1 MEKKDW
7 FRLKRYPHIG
17 LPLKLKH
24 RGWIEDYIFDKSN
37 IKKHSFYPFIHR
49 KLSLRKFR
57 RIQNADGTKSLKRE
71 SSYKDR
77 EVFYANHLDSMIY
90 SYYSDAITKKYEK
103 KLKEHGI
110 EDCVSAYR
118 SIPLNSNVKSRNKCN
133 IDFAN
138 DIFKYIEVN
147 KNRNLIVI
155 TFDITSFFD
164 NLNHKR
170 LKETWIEILEEK
182 ILPDDHYAI
191 FKNLTKFSYI
201 ELEDIYE
208 EFKNEIITDYKG
220 KNTKVSIPNIGLLK
234 EKNAI
239 AFCNLKD
246 FNSRIRNKNLIK
258 KNRFKSK
265 DDFNK
270 GNIRIKGIPQGSPIS
285 ATLANIYLLH
295 FDKLINTKIKDING
309 IYRRYSDDM
318 IVVADEKDMNFIY
331 NLLIDEIKHFD
342 LEIQPSKSQSFLFKN
357 YEGKFCCKEID
368 LITGKIKEKT
378 KFEYLGFSFDG
389 ENVYLKSSGLA
400 KYYRKMKRS
409 IKRGG
414 FYAKYGKN
422 QIPQLFKNR
431 LYKRYTIIGA
441 HRRKIVKK
449 AAYLPNTFYRTNK
462 YDWGNFLTY
471 AKLAANVFEKNKI
484 NNQIK
489 KHWSIFHNLI
499 RDKENEINSHYKKK
513 FKKVEI
519 TKDPDL
525 QGY

>member
-24 RGWIEDYIFDKSN
+24 RGWIEDYIFDKNN

-57 RIQNADGTKSLKRE
+57 RIKNADGTKSLHRE

-90 SYYSDAITKKYEK
+90 GYYSDIVTKKYEK

-118 SIPLNSNVKSRNKCN
+118 SIPLNKNIDSRSKCN

-138 DIFKYIEVN
+138 DIFKYIDDN
-147 KNRNLIVI
+147 KNRDLIVI

-170 LKETWIEILEEK
+170 LKDTWIEILDEK

-208 EFKNEIITDYKG
+208 EFKNEIIVDKKG
-220 KNTKVSIPNIGLLK
+220 KNVKTRIPNIELLK
-234 EKNAI
+234 EKNAL
-239 AFCNLKD
+239 AFCHLKD
-246 FNSRIRNKNLIK
+246 FNSRIRDKNLIK

-265 DDFNK
+265 EDFQK
-270 GNIRIKGIPQGSPIS
+270 GNYRIKGIPQGSPIS
-285 ATLANIYLLH
+285 ATLANVYLLH
-295 FDKLINTKIKDING
+295 FDKLINNKINEING

-318 IVVADEKDMNFIY
+318 IVVADEKDMDFVY
-331 NLLIDEIKHFD
+331 K
-342 LEIQPSKSQSFLFKN
+342 
-357 YEGKFCCKEID
+357 
-368 LITGKIKEKT
+368 
-378 KFEYLGFSFDG
+378 KFEYLGFSYDG

-409 IKRGG
+409 IKRSG

-422 QIPQLFKNR
+422 QVPQIFKNR

-449 AAYLPNTFYRTNK
+449 APHLPNTFIRTNT

-471 AKLAANVFEKNKI
+471 AKLASNVFKKNKI
-484 NNQIK
+484 NNQISN
-489 KHWSIFHNLI
+489 HWNKFHKLI
-499 RDKENEINSHYKKK
+499 KDKEADIENHYKKK
-513 FKKVEI
+513 QKKS
-519 TKDPDL
+519 
-525 QGY
+525 

>member
-24 RGWIEDYIFDKSN
+24 RPWIEEYIFDKNN
-37 IKKHSFYPFIHR
+37 IKTHSFYPFIHR
-49 KLSLRKFR
+49 KISVRKFR
-57 RIQNADGTKSLKRE
+57 KIKNEDGTKSLKRE

-90 SYYSDAITKKYEK
+90 GYYSNIITKKYEN
-103 KLKEHGI
+103 KLNEFGI
-110 EDCVSAYR
+110 QECVSAYR
-118 SIPLNSNVKSRNKCN
+118 SVPLETNTKSRNKCN

-138 DIFKYIEVN
+138 DIFKYIEDN
-147 KNRNLIVI
+147 NNRNLVAI

-170 LKETWIEILEEK
+170 LKETWIEVLNEK
-182 ILPDDHYAI
+182 FLPDDHYAI
-191 FKNLTKFSYI
+191 FKNLTRFSYI
-201 ELEDIYE
+201 EQEDIFE
-208 EFKNEIITDYKG
+208 EFKNEIIIDKNG
-220 KNTKVSIPNIGLLK
+220 KNVKVSVTNIELLK

-239 AFCNLKD
+239 AFCRLSD
-246 FNSRIRNKNLIK
+246 FNSRIRSKNLIK
-258 KNRFKSK
+258 KNRFKTK
-265 DDFNK
+265 DDFLK
-270 GNIRIKGIPQGSPIS
+270 GKYRIIGIPQGSPIS

-295 FDKLINTKIKDING
+295 FDKLINEKITEING
-309 IYRRYSDDM
+309 LYRRYSDDM
-318 IVVADEKDMNFIY
+318 IVVADEDNMADIY
-331 NLLIDEIKHFD
+331 NLLIDEIQNFD
-342 LEIQPSKSQSFLFKN
+342 LEIQPSKSQSFVFKHFDN
-357 YEGKFCCKEID
+357 KFACREID
-368 LITGKIKEKT
+368 IQTGEIKENT

-431 LYKRYTIIGA
+431 LYKHYTIIGA

-484 NNQIK
+484 NNQIR
-489 KHWSIFHNLI
+489 KHWSIFHNLT

-519 TKDPDL
+519 PKDPDL
-525 QGY
+525 KSS

>member
-24 RGWIEDYIFDKSN
+24 RGWIEDYIFDKNN

-57 RIQNADGTKSLKRE
+57 RIKNADGTKSLQRE

-90 SYYSDAITKKYEK
+90 GYYSDIVTKKYEK

-118 SIPLNSNVKSRNKCN
+118 SIPLNKNIESRSKCN

-138 DIFKYIEVN
+138 DIFEYINKN
-147 KNRNLIVI
+147 KNRDLIVI

-170 LKETWIEILEEK
+170 LKDTWIEILDEK
-182 ILPDDHYAI
+182 KLPDDHYAI

-208 EFKNEIITDYKG
+208 EFKNEIIVDKKG
-220 KNTKVSIPNIGLLK
+220 KNVKIQIPNIELLK
-234 EKNAI
+234 EKNAL
-239 AFCNLKD
+239 AFCHLKD
-246 FNSRIRNKNLIK
+246 FNSRIRDKNLIK
-258 KNRFKSK
+258 KNRFKTK
-265 DDFNK
+265 EDFQK
-270 GNIRIKGIPQGSPIS
+270 GNYRIKGIPQGSPIS
-285 ATLANIYLLH
+285 ATLANVYLLH
-295 FDKLINTKIKDING
+295 FDKLINNKINEING

-318 IVVADEKDMNFIY
+318 IVIADEKNMGFVY

-342 LEIQPSKSQSFLFKN
+342 LEIQPSKSQSFLFKDK
-357 YEGKFCCKEID
+357 EGKFCCNEID
-368 LITGKIKEKT
+368 LNTGEIKDNT
-378 KFEYLGFSFDG
+378 KFEYLGFSYDG

-409 IKRGG
+409 IKRSG

-422 QIPQLFKNR
+422 QEPQIFKNR
-431 LYKRYTIIGA
+431 LYKRYTIVGA
-441 HRRKIVKK
+441 HRRKIIKK
-449 AAYLPNTFYRTNK
+449 DPHLPNTFIRTNT

-471 AKLAANVFEKNKI
+471 AKLAANVFKKNKI
-484 NNQIK
+484 NSQISN
-489 KHWSIFHNLI
+489 HWNKFHKLI
-499 RDKENEINSHYKKK
+499 KDKEADIENHYKKK
-513 FKKVEI
+513 PKKVIE
-519 TKDPDL
+519 
-525 QGY
+525 